1 MDLFGDDSDDR
12 LDRFVQGYAYTQ
24 TRASMQSLR
33 LEGFASLQ
41 KFEECVHL
49 LNQSLVA
56 SEIPDIGPLP
66 KDERCVPVLNCI
78 HALLQAK
85 MRDARMKEELLER
98 LRKVELEKEASIIT
112 QDQLRQKIITL
123 DRTIGDLHIKI
134 KVTEDSKKAELERL
148 ILERDNLQRENIAL
162 ASRDAQ
168 YQHELRRKDVEVEKM
183 KDKLSASI
191 RSRDHDSRTAINI
204 LHAAEREGKKM
215 PWTKDAK
222 RSDEIS
228 MIIRN
233 SYEEKMKESLEE
245 NAQLRRLLLDLQGE
259 LWRMVSKDDANAEDV
274 ARIRMIT
281 ERHLE
286 MPYSLL
292 RPVFAE
298 ETNRIL
304 QQLRNQT
311 GRLHGAISDPLT
323 QKLDTETIAE
333 LRRELAS
340 CHQRIREQQMIID
353 VAMAAEASQFQQP
366 SRSGLDVSLSEVH
379 AFEKERKALQ
389 EERQQLEHLLS
400 LIEAKIHESP
410 APRRA
415 ELRALVDESPVTIKS
430 RQDASHFESPASASR
445 LFSRL
450 PTESPIHNPSR
461 ASVMS
466 TPVAN
471 DWFRPLPRKL
481 GPDAGPPGMHLKYS
495 PPGTHSPN
503 TFT

>member
-274 ARIRMIT
+274 AR
-281 ERHLE
+281 
-286 MPYSLL
+286 
-292 RPVFAE
+292 V
-298 ETNRIL
+298 
-304 QQLRNQT
+304 
-311 GRLHGAISDPLT
+311 
-323 QKLDTETIAE
+323 
-333 LRRELAS
+333 
-340 CHQRIREQQMIID
+340 
-353 VAMAAEASQFQQP
+353 
-366 SRSGLDVSLSEVH
+366 
-379 AFEKERKALQ
+379 
-389 EERQQLEHLLS
+389 
-400 LIEAKIHESP
+400 
-410 APRRA
+410 
-415 ELRALVDESPVTIKS
+415 
-430 RQDASHFESPASASR
+430 
-445 LFSRL
+445 
-450 PTESPIHNPSR
+450 
-461 ASVMS
+461 
-466 TPVAN
+466 
-471 DWFRPLPRKL
+471 
-481 GPDAGPPGMHLKYS
+481 
-495 PPGTHSPN
+495 
-503 TFT
+503 